1 MLEANRF
8 YLQPVDTSTTG
19 FIETCISVKH
29 FDHKAFTAIFD
40 ALFQKTLYFFR
51 GFAIRGLGEI
61 EFPWNNIEMLL

>member
-1 MLEANRF
+1 MLEADRF
-8 YLQPVDTSTTG
+8 YLQPVDTSTTR

-29 FDHKAFTAIFD
+29 FDHKAFAAIFD

-51 GFAIRGLGEI
+51 GFAIRGLGKI